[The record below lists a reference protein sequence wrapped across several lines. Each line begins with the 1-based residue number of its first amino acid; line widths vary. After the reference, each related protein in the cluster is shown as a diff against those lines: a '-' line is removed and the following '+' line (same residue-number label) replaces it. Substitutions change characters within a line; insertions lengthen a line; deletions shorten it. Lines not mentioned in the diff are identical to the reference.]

1 MMRRFQIGRARLA
14 LLAVVLI
21 VTAEC
26 APKGPPPAQPA
37 ATPPRPAPV
46 SIDRK
51 VGWILRLEQQRVLTD
66 PAAGADLTALVTDAD
81 PGVRRRAALAI
92 GRVGL
97 PEGVR
102 PLVAALTDAQESVRA
117 MSAFGLGLL
126 ADPAAA
132 APLEAALA
140 DPSAIVRGRAAE
152 ALGQLG
158 ATPAAA
164 AIATSAASCPAL
176 IAPLASD
183 DEEYPK
189 SGEIEACRL
198 SILALVRLRQFDALA
213 RVVLADGKP
222 VSSWWPVAF
231 ALQRSRDPRA
241 ADALSQ
247 MTTTPGVYT
256 AAFAFRGL
264 ADLKDGRGVA
274 AALAVISR
282 TDADPRL
289 RAEAIRA
296 LGRTG
301 DARAVQPLM
310 ALLSTRATPPNLV
323 LETISALG
331 ALGDPRAFTRMLD
344 LFSAPS
350 PQVRAGAMAA
360 AAKMDAE
367 GFLLALSSSEIDRD
381 WSVRA
386 ALASVLGSL
395 PAETAR
401 PAITALADD
410 TDTRVQAPALGAL
423 AKAGSPDLDKRLFDA
438 LAAPD
443 FGLRT
448 AAAELLADHRP
459 TEGAA
464 RLAAAYARG
473 ETDATPSARL
483 AAIDAIA
490 RYAPPEGPQVPQVT
504 ETLTRALGDRE
515 WPVRLRA
522 ATLLR
527 QRGVTTA
534 APLRPAPIRQT
545 PEFFESDRVLRPTYS
560 PQVYVETPE
569 GTIQIELD
577 VIEAPLTTLTF
588 IELAR
593 SGFFNG
599 VKVHRVVPNFVVQ
612 AGDPRGDGEGGPVF
626 TSRDEFG
633 TRPFVRGSVGMALGG
648 PETAGSQFFVTVSP
662 QPHLDARYTIFG
674 RVVRG
679 MELLDQMSI
688 GAVITKVTVLDGA
701 GQK

>member
-1 MMRRFQIGRARLA
+1 MMRRFRIGRARLA
-14 LLAVVLI
+14 MLGVVLT
-21 VTAEC
+21 VAAQC
-26 APKGPPPAQPA
+26 APKGPPPVQPV
-37 ATPPRPAPV
+37 ATPTPPPV

-66 PAAGADLTALVTDAD
+66 PSAGADLTVLVTDAD
-81 PGVRRRAALAI
+81 SGVRRRSALAI

-97 PEGVR
+97 PEGVK
-102 PLVAALTDAQESVRA
+102 PLVAALADPQESVRA
-117 MSAFGLGLL
+117 MAAFGLGLL
-126 ADPAAA
+126 ADPSAA

-140 DPSAIVRGRAAE
+140 DASPMVRGRAAE
-152 ALGQLG
+152 ALGQVG
-158 ATPAAA
+158 APPSAA

-189 SGEIEACRL
+189 SSEIEACRL

-241 ADALSQ
+241 ADALNQLTAS
-247 MTTTPGVYT
+247 PGVYT
-256 AAFAFRGL
+256 AAFALRGL
-264 ADLKDGRGVA
+264 ADLKDSRGVA
-274 AALAVISR
+274 PALAVISR
-282 TDADPRL
+282 PDADARL

-310 ALLSTRATPPNLV
+310 ALLATRATPPNLV

-331 ALGDPRAFTRMLD
+331 ALGNPRAFTRMLD
-344 LFSAPS
+344 LFAAPS
-350 PQVRAGAMAA
+350 PQVRAAAMAA

-367 GFLLALSSSEIDRD
+367 GFLLALSSSEVDRD

-395 PAETAR
+395 PADMAR

-410 TDTRVQAPALGAL
+410 ADTRVQAPALTAL
-423 AKAGSPDLDKRLFDA
+423 AKMGSPDLDRRVFEA

-443 FGLRT
+443 FGLRST
-448 AAAELLADHRP
+448 AAGILADHRP
-459 TEGAA
+459 AEGAA
-464 RLAAAYARG
+464 RLAAAYVRG
-473 ETDATPSARL
+473 ESDATPTARL

-515 WPVRLRA
+515 WPVRVRA

-527 QRGVTTA
+527 QRGVATA

-545 PEFFESDRVLRPTYS
+545 PEFFESDRILRPIYS
-560 PQVYVETPE
+560 PQVYIETPE

-593 SGFFNG
+593 SGFFSG

-612 AGDPRGDGEGGPVF
+612 AGDPRGDGEGGPGF

-648 PETAGSQFFVTVSP
+648 PETAGSQFFITVSP

-679 MELLDQMSI
+679 MELLDLMPV

>member
-1 MMRRFQIGRARLA
+1 
-14 LLAVVLI
+14 
-21 VTAEC
+21 
-26 APKGPPPAQPA
+26 
-37 ATPPRPAPV
+37 
-46 SIDRK
+46 
-51 VGWILRLEQQRVLTD
+51 
-66 PAAGADLTALVTDAD
+66 LTALVTDAD

-102 PLVAALTDAQESVRA
+102 PLVAALADSQESVRA

-126 ADPAAA
+126 ADPTAA

-189 SGEIEACRL
+189 SLEIEACRL

-241 ADALSQ
+241 ADALSL
-247 MTTTPGVYT
+247 MTATPGVYT

-264 ADLKDGRGVA
+264 ADLKDSRGVA
-274 AALAVISR
+274 PALAVISR

-310 ALLSTRATPPNLV
+310 ALLSTRTTPTNLV

-331 ALGDPRAFTRMLD
+331 ASGRIRARSTGCSICFRRHRHRCGRAPWRRPRKWTPKAFCWR
-344 LFSAPS
+344 F
-350 PQVRAGAMAA
+350 
-360 AAKMDAE
+360 
-367 GFLLALSSSEIDRD
+367 SSSEIDRD

-395 PAETAR
+395 PADMAR
-401 PAITALADD
+401 PAITALVDD

-423 AKAGSPDLDKRLFDA
+423 VKAGSPDLDKRLFDA
-438 LAAPD
+438 LSAPD

-459 TEGAA
+459 AEGAA

-483 AAIDAIA
+483 AVIDAIA
-490 RYAPPEGPQVPQVT
+490 RVRAAGRTQVPQVT
-504 ETLTRALGDRE
+504 DTLTRALSDRE

-534 APLRPAPIRQT
+534 APARPAPIRQT
-545 PEFFESDRVLRPTYS
+545 PEFFESDRILRPTYS
-560 PQVYVETPE
+560 PQAYIETPE
-569 GTIQIELD
+569 
-577 VIEAPLTTLTF
+577 ARFRSNSTLSKR
-588 IELAR
+588 R
-593 SGFFNG
+593 S
-599 VKVHRVVPNFVVQ
+599 RPSRSSSWR
-612 AGDPRGDGEGGPVF
+612 DP
-626 TSRDEFG
+626 
-633 TRPFVRGSVGMALGG
+633 GSS
-648 PETAGSQFFVTVSP
+648 TA
-662 QPHLDARYTIFG
+662 
-674 RVVRG
+674 
-679 MELLDQMSI
+679 
-688 GAVITKVTVLDGA
+688 
-701 GQK
+701 